1 MRFSYNIEVFNKN
14 NRKTPFRR
22 CEISKSFEQVCTEI
36 DNGTMTIDEINNTVW
51 DFRDDV
57 DFEYLDSKI
66 AYFDVYQMALK
77 IAMNSLYGALANVH
91 FPLFNRDIAASI
103 TGNGR
108 IFIQGLAN
116 YVNDKLQRTLGS
128 KTNFVIYGD
137 TDSVYFT
144 LDELVKTLQSKD
156 ADIVGTAKILDKV
169 LSFDKKL
176 MDPWVQE
183 YIDIYSD
190 TFNAFNAEPIG
201 AKLEKIADKGM
212 FIAKKKY
219 ALRAVWDE
227 GSFLVEHPKMAVTG
241 LEIVRSSTPM
251 FCRKELKKAIDIILD
266 HDEKSVINFINESE
280 SKWMKESINNI
291 SRVSGIGTLDYQGD
305 IGSYHRINENG
316 KSLTAP
322 MNVRAAMNHNAWVDE
337 KKLSSYAKITAEDK
351 IKYCFLVHPN
361 PLGDDVVGYIDEKFL
376 VDAGL
381 YKYVDKSRMWDN
393 FFMSP
398 LNIMLEAVQYDI
410 NTNFEIDEWM

>member
-1 MRFSYNIEVFNKN
+1 MTLEEVYAKIEDG
-14 NRKTPFRR
+14 
-22 CEISKSFEQVCTEI
+22 S
-36 DNGTMTIDEINNTVW
+36 MTIDEINEM
-51 DFRDDV
+51 DV
-57 DFEYLDSKI
+57 SSFTKDEEFLESRI
-66 AYFDVYQMALK
+66 AYWDVYQMALK

-116 YVNDKLQRTLGS
+116 YINDKLQHALQS
-128 KTNFVIYGD
+128 KSNFVVYGD

-144 LDELVKTLQSKD
+144 LDELVQKLKDKD
-156 ADIVGTAKILDKV
+156 ADLTEVGDILDKV
-169 LSFDKKL
+169 LSFDQKL
-176 MDPWVQE
+176 LDPWVQE
-183 YIDIYSD
+183 YIDLYAD
-190 TFNAFNAEPIG
+190 TFNAFNKDPIG

-227 GSFLVEHPKMAVTG
+227 GSFLVENPKMAVTG

-251 FCRKELKKAIDIILD
+251 FCRKELKRVIDIILD
-266 HDEKSVINFINESE
+266 NHEKEVVDFIKEAESAWKDAPIND
-280 SKWMKESINNI
+280 I
-291 SRVSGIGTLDYQGD
+291 SRVSGIGSLNYVGEPGALYKVDDKGEYEL
-305 IGSYHRINENG
+305 NKNG
-316 KSLTAP
+316 KRLSAP
-322 MNVRAAMNHNAWVDE
+322 MNVRAALNHNMWVE
-337 KKLSSYAKITAEDK
+337 KNNMKSYQHLTADDK

-361 PLGDDVVGYIDEKFL
+361 PLGDDVVGYLDGQFL
-376 VDAGL
+376 EDAGL
-381 YKYVDKSRMWDN
+381 LKYVDRDEMWER